1 MFCWAVHLA
10 ECRTGTCGFFHGGTF
25 RLCKGKKPKNLR
37 YQNSDIFRIFMQELR
52 WIRQKIPFHPK
63 LNFHWFLLYFLSN
76 PHKVKEEC
84 PPLGLIEKPAGNN
97 KHWAGP
103 GSQHASSQHQLP
115 ATKFVQTF
123 CQVFNRIGCPVP
135 AQPQLAGCCCLTTCS
150 CIKMQLSTQPGT
162 FHQDHQLKGGCN
174 SKLAFS

>member
-1 MFCWAVHLA
+1 
-10 ECRTGTCGFFHGGTF
+10 
-25 RLCKGKKPKNLR
+25 
-37 YQNSDIFRIFMQELR
+37 MQELR

-103 GSQHASSQHQLP
+103 GSQQPAPAPGHQIRSDVLP
-115 ATKFVQTF
+115 GF
-123 CQVFNRIGCPVP
+123 
-135 AQPQLAGCCCLTTCS
+135 
-150 CIKMQLSTQPGT
+150 
-162 FHQDHQLKGGCN
+162 
-174 SKLAFS
+174 